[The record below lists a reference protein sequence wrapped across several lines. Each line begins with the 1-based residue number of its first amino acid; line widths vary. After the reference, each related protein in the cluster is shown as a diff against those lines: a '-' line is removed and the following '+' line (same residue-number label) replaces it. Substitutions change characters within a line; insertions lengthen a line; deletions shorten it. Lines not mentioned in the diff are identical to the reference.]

1 MQKKS
6 VYAIAFVLSA
16 GAGVAFGTS
25 PYAAEAAHGALTS
38 LSGWKGCN
46 PADKTAPRCAVKDPR
61 DAQSGMAT
69 GAKSADKSTDSTAT
83 IKPVT
88 QEHAINTKGT
98 GSAGRAAAPGATA
111 NGSTKP
117 ANGTKVRTKSN
128 QANE

>member
-1 MQKKS
+1 MQKS

-16 GAGVAFGTS
+16 GVGMAFGTS

-38 LSGWKGCN
+38 LSGWKGCP
-46 PADKTAPRCAVKDPR
+46 PAGKTAPRCEVKGPR

-69 GAKSADKSTDSTAT
+69 GAKSAV
-83 IKPVT
+83 IKPAT
-88 QEHAINTKGT
+88 QEHAVNTKGS
-98 GSAGRAAAPGATA
+98 GAVARAAAPGATA
-111 NGSTKP
+111 NGQT

>member
-1 MQKKS
+1 MRKS

-38 LSGWKGCN
+38 LSGWKGC
-46 PADKTAPRCAVKDPR
+46 PAAGKTAPRCDVKSPR

-69 GAKSADKSTDSTAT
+69 GAKSTDSAA
-83 IKPVT
+83 IKPAT
-88 QEHAINTKGT
+88 QDHAINTKGT
-98 GSAGRAAAPGATA
+98 GSTKRAAAPGATA
-111 NGSTKP
+111 NGPPKP
-117 ANGTKVRTKSN
+117 TNGTKVRTKSN